1 MLSTH
6 AASRCA
12 GRAIP
17 LGVIELLET
26 YGREVRSGG
35 CSKYFLDK
43 QCRKRLAREV
53 GSTALKQYG
62 RKLDTYA
69 VVADTGVVV
78 TAAYR
83 TRRIKHK

>member
-1 MLSTH
+1 M
-6 AASRCA
+6 
-12 GRAIP
+12 
-17 LGVIELLET
+17 
-26 YGREVRSGG
+26 
-35 CSKYFLDK
+35 
-43 QCRKRLAREV
+43 
-53 GSTALKQYG
+53 ALRQYG